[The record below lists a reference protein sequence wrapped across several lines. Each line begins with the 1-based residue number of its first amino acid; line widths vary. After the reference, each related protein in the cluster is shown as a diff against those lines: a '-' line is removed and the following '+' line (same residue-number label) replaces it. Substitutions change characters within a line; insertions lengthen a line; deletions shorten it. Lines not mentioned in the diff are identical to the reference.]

1 MTKDFSNNL
10 EGFIRLVLLLFSFN
24 CFSQVL
30 PSTIGVHHKKEASF
44 PEQSITLEFD
54 GTNDRVDNTGVT
66 LNNLIGFT
74 LELWINADHAGS
86 NIGIIGEDN
95 LIECTFSG
103 SNKIRVWEEKK
114 RQTIVWIFNTSEFP
128 MQAWNHLAFVGDA
141 SASSGWLKIYVN
153 GKLEK
158 SGGKDP
164 GANWG
169 IGHTPRGA
177 PVRLAKKIAGN
188 NDNAFDGKMDE
199 VRIWS
204 EARTLEEINSNM
216 FKHLNG
222 DEDNLM
228 AYYQMSDASGTT
240 LTDNSSN
247 SNNGT
252 LIGNMNNND
261 WVNSYVPL
269 ADLPSAYQNNV
280 EGLWESTA
288 TADSDESDGLSL
300 SVDVA
305 LSNDFIIFGNN
316 DDDNG
321 TSSSSILGLNLISD
335 RVWYFEEIGDITADV
350 KVDISIATGY
360 SGGATLTAD
369 NYKLLYK
376 TCAMCDYSDISDG
389 LSKSVNGTDI
399 TFSSVIIKD
408 GYYTIGSTDSNL

>member
-1 MTKDFSNNL
+1 MTRDFSNNL
-10 EGFIRLVLLLFSFN
+10 EVFIRLLLLLFSYN
-24 CFSQVL
+24 CLSQIL
-30 PSTIGVHHKKEASF
+30 PSTIGVHHKKETSF
-44 PEQSITLEFD
+44 PEQSYTLSFD

-103 SNKIRVWEEKK
+103 TNKIRVWEEKK
-114 RQTIVWIFNTSEFP
+114 RQTIVWGFNTSEFP

-169 IGHTPRGA
+169 IGHSPYGA
-177 PVRLAKKIAGN
+177 PVRLAKKIAGG

-204 EARTLEEINSNM
+204 EARTIEEINSNM

-247 SNNGT
+247 ANNGT
-252 LIGNMNNND
+252 LINMDNND
-261 WVNSYVPL
+261 WVTSYVPL
-269 ADLPSAYQNNV
+269 ADFPSAYENKV

-321 TSSSSILGLNLISD
+321 TSSSSILDLNLISD
-335 RVWYFEEIGDITADV
+335 RVWYFEEVGDITADV
-350 KVDISIATGY
+350 KIDISIATGY

-376 TCAMCDYSDISDG
+376 TCVECDYSDISDG